1 MERKHHLLAAGI
13 CFAVSVV
20 LLVFL
25 LGCSTATYLQPEQ
38 STTVAAWEKDM
49 QDNPPRPSG
58 LSVGPESGG
67 AWTTWNKVWFG
78 AALGGQGADA
88 ITTLNA
94 MESSYC
100 REANPLL
107 GGSPGDIAII
117 GSKVALFGVGLW
129 YTEYYLRD
137 DPRQQKARNAIYATF
152 AVIGAGLGVWNYNQE
167 CN

>member
-1 MERKHHLLAAGI
+1 MKRRTGYLVAAIICAIISIPLIMGI
-13 CFAVSVV
+13 T
-20 LLVFL
+20 
-25 LGCSTATYLQPEQ
+25 GCSKTYLPPEQ
-38 STTVAAWEKDM
+38 SMTIEEWEKDM
-49 QDNPPRPSG
+49 QENPPQSSSLPARTDG
-58 LSVGPESGG
+58 Q
-67 AWTTWNKVWFG
+67 AWTGWNKFWL
-78 AALGGQGADA
+78 ASAIGGQSADA

-152 AVIGAGLGVWNYNQE
+152 AVIGAGLGVWNYNQQ